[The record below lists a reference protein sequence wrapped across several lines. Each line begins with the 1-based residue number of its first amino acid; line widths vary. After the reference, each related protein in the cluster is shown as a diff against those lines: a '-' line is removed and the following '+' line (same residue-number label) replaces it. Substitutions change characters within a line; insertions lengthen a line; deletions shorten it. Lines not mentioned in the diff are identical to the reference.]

1 MPLFIDFLHDHGHS
15 ELRVR
20 VRVMPSC
27 FLVLLEHTL
36 TVQASAR
43 IHHTARCGTCAN
55 ARFLLRAHP
64 APLCCRPQ
72 GVLSQRR
79 EVRYFHKFGDDTL
92 LRTQRLVRTP
102 LPPLSSA
109 IRPPPAAA
117 GPADEL
123 TETAEELALAAPRS
137 KARAPPESTSH
148 APPVMPCSLLL
159 PMPPITASDR
169 DDATAAAVSSSCIAP
184 DGALL
189 AVGMSTGALSVLEL
203 PRTANGATEMRPP
216 RSCSAHAH
224 SAAVTA
230 VQAFESS
237 VGGSQTSAQCLV
249 SSSEDGTCAL
259 WVVGDSHVESPP
271 PAVASRTAEVE
282 PADLA
287 LACVRRWS
295 LDSPTADRASTAA
308 GTSGR
313 RLTPIVQL
321 VACEPRHVDGSSR
334 DTTLHFAAAVGESI
348 CLLSHEAS
356 ARSHAPQSAATREL
370 RAHGV
375 VTAMLYAPVRRYLCA
390 SAHGGVALWS
400 DFGRG
405 EPLAQLRFFGPL
417 DTMTLSHT
425 DRYIACGALDSTL
438 VMWPLPACTEANG
451 GAGRGAVAPDRA
463 AHESL
468 AHLSAIVTAVGDVGD
483 DVDEDVDEGVAAACS
498 GAALFFGGYERQV
511 GPVAF
516 DPSGGLC
523 ASAGGRSPVLWRL
536 EAPGAPTPVRRN
548 DLATTLNGH
557 VAPIVAVRF
566 SPTADSEQGTILASA
581 DRSGAVLLF
590 HVPEFNDSGD
600 NPVNNPVPND
610 PGRTIQ
616 PSARCEGAGVAAAGE
631 GSLFWGRGASGG
643 WLFVVG
649 AEAVRCY
656 LPPFAM

>member
-1 MPLFIDFLHDHGHS
+1 M
-15 ELRVR
+15 
-20 VRVMPSC
+20 
-27 FLVLLEHTL
+27 
-36 TVQASAR
+36 
-43 IHHTARCGTCAN
+43 
-55 ARFLLRAHP
+55 
-64 APLCCRPQ
+64 
-72 GVLSQRR
+72 LSQRR

-102 LPPLSSA
+102 LPPLSA
-109 IRPPPAAA
+109 ATRQPPAAA
-117 GPADEL
+117 GPANEL

-137 KARAPPESTSH
+137 EARAPPESTSH
-148 APPVMPCSLLL
+148 APPVVPCALLL
-159 PMPPITASDR
+159 PMPPVTASGR

-189 AVGMSTGALSVLEL
+189 AVGMNTGALSVLTL

-237 VGGSQTSAQCLV
+237 VGGSRASGQCLI

-259 WVVGDSHVESPP
+259 WTVGDGHVESPP
-271 PAVASRTAEVE
+271 PVESPTAEVE
-282 PADLA
+282 TADLA

-308 GTSGR
+308 GASGR

-321 VACEPRHVDGSSR
+321 VACEPRRVDGSSR

-356 ARSHAPQSAATREL
+356 ARPHAPQSAATREL

-390 SAHGGVALWS
+390 SAHGGVALWT

-417 DTMTLSHT
+417 DTMTLSRA

-438 VMWPLPACTEANG
+438 VMWPLPACTDANG
-451 GAGRGAVAPDRA
+451 GSGRGAVAPDGA

-468 AHLSAIVTAVGDVGD
+468 AHLSAIVTAVGDVCD
-483 DVDEDVDEGVAAACS
+483 DAGEDVDEGVAAACS

-516 DPSGGLC
+516 DASGCMC

-566 SPTADSEQGTILASA
+566 SPAAEAEQGTILASA

-590 HVPEFNDSGD
+590 HVPELNRSGV
-600 NPVNNPVPND
+600 NPVSND

-616 PSARCEGAGVAAAGE
+616 PSARCEGAGAAAAGE
-631 GSLFWGRGASGG
+631 GSLFWGRGASAG
-643 WLFVVG
+643 WLFVVRG
-649 AEAVRCY
+649 AEAVSCY
-656 LPPFAM
+656 LPFAHCAVAS